1 MVNINALF
9 LCRILY
15 LSAVEVHS
23 QDCADA
29 RAYRH
34 NGKDYK
40 TCMWIGEKIRR
51 AAKLCKEADVLSSCK
66 LTCGVCCHDNMGLF
80 AINSKKKRQC
90 SWLSNETKKK
100 YCEEK
105 NVRVLCPRSCGLC
118 CPNDETYK
126 FHTQF
131 GAMNMH
137 RWLNRKHQTPKKI
150 GVTGKKRYSA
160 ACNHISALLAQP
172 SYSLIVSTKPSEGPS
187 VIPSISLDSDPSTS
201 PVNQLTGLTQKEVLE
216 IIYKKTGGDQWYDN
230 TGWSSDLKECN
241 WYGVVCFDG
250 NVTKIILGK

>member
-1 MVNINALF
+1 MININALF
-9 LCRILY
+9 LCQVLY
-15 LSAVEVHS
+15 LSAVEVQS

-40 TCMWIGEKIRR
+40 TCMWIGEKNRR

-66 LTCGVCCHDNMGLF
+66 LTCGVCCHDNAGSF
-80 AINSKKKRQC
+80 AINSNEKRQC

-100 YCEEK
+100 YCEDK

-118 CPNDETYK
+118 CLNDETYK
-126 FHTQF
+126 FHSQF
-131 GAMNMH
+131 GSMNMY
-137 RWLNRKHQTPKKI
+137 RRLNRKHHTSKNFVAI
-150 GVTGKKRYSA
+150 GKDRYSA
-160 ACNHISALLAQP
+160 ACGHVAQP
-172 SYSLIVSTKPSEGPS
+172 SYNLIASTKPSAGPS
-187 VIPSISLDSDPSTS
+187 VIPSRSLYSNPSTS
-201 PVNQLTGLTQKEVLE
+201 PANQLSDLTQKEVLE

-250 NVTKIILGK
+250 IVTKVILGGN